1 MLLRRAQERIERA
14 RADSANEGIAQEPG
28 RPRFR
33 LDGRRYMTT
42 PTILPSFAAGELSP
56 ALHGRVDLAKYQVGL
71 ATCLNWF
78 VHPFG
83 GVSTRAGTAFVGEV
97 YRHTG
102 RSRLVPFA
110 FNTTQTYVLEFAD
123 QKMRV
128 IKDGGYVLES
138 ALTITGITNGART
151 TGGNSYVTTNNVSFG
166 YSGSAVSFTGG
177 GRTMVITVGATCTGT
192 CSAVGTQTTAATLS
206 MRPATSITD
215 TAGNLVLTTT
225 RSASIRLF

>member
-1 MLLRRAQERIERA
+1 
-14 RADSANEGIAQEPG
+14 
-28 RPRFR
+28 
-33 LDGRRYMTT
+33 MTT
-42 PTILPSFAAGELSP
+42 PIILPSFAAGELSP

-138 ALTITGITNGART
+138 ALTITGITQANPGVVSTSGAHGFSNGD
-151 TGGNSYVTTNNVSFG
+151 
-166 YSGSAVSFTGG
+166 
-177 GRTMVITVGATCTGT
+177 MVWLADI
-192 CSAVGTQTTAATLS
+192 
-206 MRPATSITD
+206 
-215 TAGNLVLTTT
+215 AGMPELN
-225 RSASIRLF
+225 RRRCRYP